1 MGVHPIPNGQRLW
14 QAVAAAYRPPNAP
27 FALYAEDERM
37 GHFHAGT
44 LGINFA
50 LEVNTLSMHN
60 AWLTGDWFGAYPLRI
75 PEEGRA
81 ATFPRMVTP
90 QEAARGI
97 GYSLEPGLGPD
108 MAPEFIDNEPDAPAW
123 VQAYWGYLKNQVD
136 LYGVVVRR
144 ETRPSFL

>member
-1 MGVHPIPNGQRLW
+1 MPVHLIPNGQRMW
-14 QAVAAAYRPPNAP
+14 QAIASAYRPPNAP
-27 FALYAEDERM
+27 FALYAEDERI
-37 GHFHAGT
+37 GHYHAGT

-50 LEVNTLSMHN
+50 TGVNTLSLHN
-60 AWLTGDWFGAYPLRI
+60 AWLAGDWFGAYPLRI

-97 GYSLEPGLGPD
+97 GYSLDTGAVQL
-108 MAPEFIDNEPDAPAW
+108 PEIVPNEPDAPAW
-123 VQAYWGYLKNQVD
+123 VKAYWGYLQNQVD
-136 LYGVVVRR
+136 LYGSVVRR